1 MLAMLAMLATLAV
14 IVSLLALL
22 WAQRRF
28 RALQYMFLLRYPL
41 GLAVIAVALPIVTS
55 YGPAAGMLDNLYVL
69 DHWFSAL
76 WLGIATAWLFAVLW
90 LTGELIFRAG
100 DERFEMTFAR
110 TGDGGAQANDCWLE
124 AKLGAGARRRGTVAV
139 FVLAGLPM
147 WIVLALRSPTPGVCL
162 SMSALGYALVVAAL
176 IWEGKQRPLSGVAEP
191 LMLFNRLQRRVPGLE
206 ARIQIWRHSELLR
219 GYGDVRGHQVV
230 VLLFGITALAYLAGA
245 ILLPPWRAHALA
257 QEFPAICYVTMMLT
271 LTALLLPG
279 LSFLLD
285 PFRVPTLICLIV
297 LLLPLQ
303 FVADHDHY
311 FAAPKREAV
320 GPADPVDPVRAIE
333 QRFADDPE
341 PVLIV
346 IASSGGGGQ
355 AAVWTS
361 RVFEGLVDEGE
372 WGVRVLDSV
381 GLVSAVSGGSVGA
394 MYWVDAY
401 TAAGPPREVG
411 TIERL
416 RAAAESPA
424 LEAMVWGIVFPD
436 SVRTLV
442 PAFSQLWF
450 PLLDRA
456 RTMEL
461 LWNTRFA
468 SGDAEPNQ
476 APSLAS
482 WSQGVREG
490 WRPLLIFNA
499 TAVESGCRVLFGAA
513 SLAHDAF
520 PGAIVFPTDHHDLE
534 VSTAARLSASFP
546 YLSPASRA
554 EIDVLRDA
562 DGDRKGRAR
571 TCSDLEIGG
580 QHLVDGGYY
589 DNFGIVTA
597 MQWLE
602 QVLDADKQRHI
613 RKVIIIEI
621 RSMSEQFQRSEVAF
635 PGLVAQLAG
644 PLITLMSVRTSSQ
657 IDRNDESLQQFARAW
672 AREGVTI
679 ESVAFEAHNV
689 ERLSWSLTADTIE
702 KIRANW
708 SDDPE
713 VVCARRRL
721 CELVGARTCPAAP
734 ASGCERGR

>member
-1 MLAMLAMLATLAV
+1 MLASLATLAL
-14 IVSLLALL
+14 IVSLLALS

-28 RALQYMFLLRYPL
+28 HVLQYLTFLRYPL
-41 GLAVIAVALPIVTS
+41 GLGMLAVALPVVTS
-55 YGPAAGMLDNLYVL
+55 YGPAAGLLDNLYVL

-76 WLGIATAWLFAVLW
+76 WLGLATAWLFAVVW
-90 LTGELIFRAG
+90 LTGELIFRAA
-100 DERFEMTFAR
+100 DERFELTFAR
-110 TGDGGAQANDCWLE
+110 NADGGAQANDRWLE
-124 AKLGAGARRRGTVAV
+124 SKLGAPERRRGTVALFAV
-139 FVLAGLPM
+139 AGVPM
-147 WIVLALRSPTPGVCL
+147 WIVLAVRSPTPTVCV
-162 SMSALGYALVVAAL
+162 SMSMLGYALVVAAL
-176 IWEGKQRPLSGVAEP
+176 IWEGKQRPLSSVAQP
-191 LMLFNRLQRRVPGLE
+191 LMVFDRLQERVPGLKPRIE
-206 ARIQIWRHSELLR
+206 AWRRSDLLR

-230 VLLFGITALAYLAGA
+230 LLLFGVTSLAYLAGA
-245 ILLPPWRAHALA
+245 LMLPPWRAQGLA

-285 PFRVPTLICLIV
+285 PFRVPTLLCLLV

-303 FVADHDHY
+303 LVADHDHY
-311 FAAPKREAV
+311 FAAPERERV
-320 GPADPVDPVRAIE
+320 ETVDPIRAIE

-341 PVLIV
+341 PVLV
-346 IASSGGGGQ
+346 VVASSGGGGQ

-361 RVFEGLVDEGE
+361 RVFEGLADEGE
-372 WGVRVLDSV
+372 WGERVLDSV
-381 GLVSAVSGGSVGA
+381 GLVSTASGGSVGA
-394 MYWVDAY
+394 MVWVDAY
-401 TAAGPPREVG
+401 SASGPPREPD

-416 RAAAESPA
+416 RAAAEAPA

-436 SVRTLV
+436 TARLLV

-461 LWNTRFA
+461 LWNQRFV
-468 SGDAEPNQ
+468 SLSEDEPQQ

-520 PGAIVFPTDHHDLE
+520 PGAIVYPFDRYDLE

-554 EIDVLRDA
+554 EIDVQRDA
-562 DGDRKGRAR
+562 SGEIEGRAR

-589 DNFGIVTA
+589 DNYGIVTA

-602 QVLDADKQRHI
+602 QVLTADTQRRI
-613 RKVIIIEI
+613 RKVVILEI
-621 RSMSEQFQRSEVAF
+621 RSMSKQFQRSEVAL

-657 IDRNDESLQQFARAW
+657 IDRNDESLQQFAAAW

-679 ESVAFEAHNV
+679 DSVAFEAHN
-689 ERLSWSLTADTIE
+689 EQRLSWTLTADTIDA
-702 KIRANW
+702 IRNNW

-713 VVCARRRL
+713 VVCARQRL
-721 CELVGARTCPAAP
+721 CELVGGRACPAAP
-734 ASGCERGR
+734 AQGCARER